1 MVEQGARGTFVLK
14 KSGPADR
21 FDMQLRDETD
31 TPIMLCPLKQQK
43 PMCIND
49 LRWIRMVG
57 GNDHYFDRQNSAKGY
72 RYGLYAR
79 DGHELGFGTFHD
91 DEQGMEAEIAKV
103 KELVADAEFIDETP
117 EEEQILARD
126 YVAQKSAEILAAK
139 GIEFK

>member
-79 DGHELGFGTFHD
+79 DGHELGFGTFTMTSRVWKR
-91 DEQGMEAEIAKV
+91 ESRRQ
-103 KELVADAEFIDETP
+103 ELVADAEFIYETH
-117 EEEQILARD
+117 
-126 YVAQKSAEILAAK
+126 
-139 GIEFK
+139 